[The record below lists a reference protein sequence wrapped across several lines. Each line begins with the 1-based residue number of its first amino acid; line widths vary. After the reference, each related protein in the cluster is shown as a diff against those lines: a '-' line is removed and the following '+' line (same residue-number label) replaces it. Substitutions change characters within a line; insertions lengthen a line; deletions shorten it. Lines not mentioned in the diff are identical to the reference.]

1 MGRIPSPPPTNY
13 YDYLSLGG
21 LSSPLKIKK
30 RTWWL
35 ERRIPSLN
43 SGVLE
48 IVQPL
53 VSLRDGIKHA

>member
-1 MGRIPSPPPTNY
+1 MLYIMGRIPSPPPTNY
-13 YDYLSLGG
+13 HDLISL
-21 LSSPLKIKK
+21 LEASHLLERSRREL
-30 RTWWL
+30 RWL

-53 VSLRDGIKHA
+53 ASLS